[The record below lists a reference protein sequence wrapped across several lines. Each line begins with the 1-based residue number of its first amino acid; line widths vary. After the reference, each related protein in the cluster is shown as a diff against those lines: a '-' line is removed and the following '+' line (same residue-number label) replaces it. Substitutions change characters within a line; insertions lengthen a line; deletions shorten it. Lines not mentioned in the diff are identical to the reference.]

1 MIRLKQNNMKN
12 ILILLFLISPFVCVA
27 QSQVINGVDI
37 NGPKGFVKSGNL
49 TWSKGND
56 NVGVVVTNNYTSP
69 AQRKNLATKTENR
82 YTTFLFGQD
91 VEVNGVNRH
100 IGVYKANDSNGNIP
114 FVGIV
119 AIERGGNTYVVTASS
134 LCVGNEYEKPA
145 GSDRTLGQAA
155 ITQVFYILG
164 YMIERVSTY

>member
-1 MIRLKQNNMKN
+1 MKN
-12 ILILLFLISPFVCVA
+12 ILILLFLLSPIMCVA

-49 TWSKGND
+49 SWSKGND
-56 NVGVVVTNNYTSP
+56 NIGVVVTNNYTSP
-69 AQRKNLATKTENR
+69 AERKRMATKTESR

-100 IGVYKANDSNGNIP
+100 IGVYKAQDSDGNTP
-114 FVGIV
+114 FIGIV
-119 AIERGGNTYVVTASS
+119 AVERDGYTYSLIARS

-155 ITQVFYILG
+155 IGEVFYILG
-164 YMIERVSTY
+164 YMIDRVSSY

>member
-1 MIRLKQNNMKN
+1 MKN

-27 QSQVINGVDI
+27 QSQVINGVDL

-69 AQRKNLATKTENR
+69 AQRKNYATKAENR

-91 VEVNGVNRH
+91 YEINGVNSH
-100 IGVYKANDSNGNIP
+100 VGVYKVNESNGNTP

-119 AIERGGNTYVVTASS
+119 AVERDGYTYTLTASS

-155 ITQVFYILG
+155 ITQVFSILG
-164 YMIERVSTY
+164 YMIGRVNDF